1 MSPETSSTNKSN
13 SWLENAERVAKIV
26 SLVAIPIVIPLSVA
40 IYTTKIQETAQR
52 ESINR
57 DYVQLAVNI
66 LKEKP
71 TDISPGLRNW
81 AVDLLAERSPTKF
94 SGQVVAELKSGAV
107 TLPGSEAANSIRSQA
122 SAVSA
127 DGKTLAYAA
136 RGSLILKDAAT
147 GKVRRTATK
156 LVVPVSVD
164 ISPDGKNVAIA
175 DQSGIITLWSIQN
188 MVEVTSFRAE
198 QPLSTIRF
206 LGPHRIEAVST
217 SLAIYVFDSNGQTMD
232 FFPMHP
238 FPPGPLKVQAQ

>member
-1 MSPETSSTNKSN
+1 MSPETASTSKLG
-13 SWLENAERVAKIV
+13 SWLENAERMAKIV

-40 IYTTKIQETAQR
+40 IYTAKIQETAQR

-57 DYVQLAVNI
+57 DYVQLAVSI

-94 SGQVVAELKSGAV
+94 SNQVVAELKSGAV
-107 TLPGSEAANSIRSQA
+107 TLPGPEVANSIRSQA

-127 DGKTLAYAA
+127 DGKTLAYAT

-147 GKVRRTATK
+147 EKIRRTATK
-156 LVVPVSVD
+156 LVSPVSVD

-188 MVEVTSFRAE
+188 MAEVTSFRVE

-217 SLAIYVFDSNGQTMD
+217 NLGIFVFDSKGQSMD
-232 FFPMHP
+232 SFQMHP
-238 FPPGPLKVQAQ
+238 FPPSSLKVEAK